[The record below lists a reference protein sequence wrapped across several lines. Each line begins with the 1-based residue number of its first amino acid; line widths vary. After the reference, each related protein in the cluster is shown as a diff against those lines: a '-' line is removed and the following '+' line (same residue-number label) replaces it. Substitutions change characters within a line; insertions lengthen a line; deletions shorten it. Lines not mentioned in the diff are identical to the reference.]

1 MSGGAEDMRQV
12 LSHARS
18 RGANV
23 VVVDSYKTESDYLLG
38 LRKAGLYVVVLDDL
52 ALFEFPN
59 QLVINAS
66 AFASRLPYISS
77 SGDTRFLLGTEYALL
92 SPEFWNVP
100 VRNTHED
107 VKRVLVTVG
116 GEDQNNLMPRLLD
129 LLQDLPGE
137 FDVTVIV
144 GPFFRNRAQINSA
157 VDNSRR
163 RVRLVEFGH
172 SIRDVMLES
181 DIAISAGGQ
190 TLYELAATGT
200 PTVAIQVADNQNNNL
215 QGLAD
220 RGVLRLGGRVG
231 DSDVTKVIRRELL
244 EMIQSVRVRKELSAA
259 GQRIVDGQGAPRVAE
274 EIAESVLT

>member
-1 MSGGAEDMRQV
+1 
-12 LSHARS
+12 
-18 RGANV
+18 
-23 VVVDSYKTESDYLLG
+23 
-38 LRKAGLYVVVLDDL
+38 
-52 ALFEFPN
+52 
-59 QLVINAS
+59 
-66 AFASRLPYISS
+66 
-77 SGDTRFLLGTEYALL
+77 
-92 SPEFWNVP
+92 
-100 VRNTHED
+100 
-107 VKRVLVTVG
+107 
-116 GEDQNNLMPRLLD
+116 MPRLLD
-129 LLQDLPGE
+129 LLQGLPGD

-144 GPFFRNRAQINSA
+144 GPFFQNRAQINSA